1 MATLIV
7 FIMSELITRGPLQT
21 VANAI
26 DEMKIKY
33 AFMAFS
39 AFFLLAIIISK
50 RKKLFKNGIFLTE
63 AKLFFGAIAGLGL
76 ITLYYQIKNGFRAF
90 VIPEFC
96 YILVPL
102 LFVVLIVSVDSYN
115 ITRVLDNCFYFVV
128 IAFLLCNFDI
138 LTPSSLKEISF
149 SESASPFEQGSS
161 IIFVCFELY
170 YLIRYGRKN
179 GKTVICLILTI
190 LTFKRVS
197 VIKAILFFIFVPM
210 IKSKKVPKWLIVSI
224 IILFCALPF
233 LLEFI
238 YSNNFASLVAAK
250 YGMEINE
257 LTMDRF
263 ARTVYVLEHVDSIKY
278 GYGSVT
284 YFLTNSYGMHIF
296 DNRSLHSDTLRIYLE
311 CSIFGTIIY
320 NSCYFAA
327 VRKNIFSF
335 LLMLHIFTEM
345 IVNHPLGAGTVGN
358 WIIIYLMIV
367 YFNYRNEM
375 TFYKE
380 GRVKRKRFK
389 LGEIVI

>member
-1 MATLIV
+1 MLQKQTSWKKTATYYLTMVTLIV

-21 VANAI
+21 IANAI

-39 AFFLLAIIISK
+39 AFFLLAIIICK
-50 RKKLFKNGIFLTE
+50 RKKLFKNNIFLTE

-76 ITLYYQIKNGFRAF
+76 ITFYYQIKNGFRAF

-96 YILVPL
+96 YILLPL

-128 IAFLLCNFDI
+128 IAFLLCNLDI

-210 IKSKKVPKWLIVSI
+210 IKDKKVPKWLIISI
-224 IILFCALPF
+224 IVIFCALPF

-238 YSNNFASLVAAK
+238 YSNDFASIVAAK

-263 ARTVYVLEHVDSIKY
+263 ARTVFVLEHVDSIKF

-284 YFLTNSYGMHIF
+284 YFLTNSYGMHI
-296 DNRSLHSDTLRIYLE
+296 DAT
-311 CSIFGTIIY
+311 
-320 NSCYFAA
+320 
-327 VRKNIFSF
+327 
-335 LLMLHIFTEM
+335 
-345 IVNHPLGAGTVGN
+345 
-358 WIIIYLMIV
+358 
-367 YFNYRNEM
+367 
-375 TFYKE
+375 
-380 GRVKRKRFK
+380 
-389 LGEIVI
+389 